1 MTPLETL
8 NLVKQGEHHRT
19 VSHGL
24 KSQINFR
31 FRKGKPA
38 AERMRRPP
46 LRNTGIVKKVDSAV
60 SNDRRHT
67 VCYLAEIRG

>member
-1 MTPLETL
+1 MTPLDTL
-8 NLVKQGEHHRT
+8 YKLNKANITGMY
-19 VSHGL
+19 HGL

-31 FRKGKPA
+31 FCKGQPA
-38 AERMRRPP
+38 AEHMGRPP
-46 LRNTGIVKKVDSAV
+46 LRNTGIVKKVESAV